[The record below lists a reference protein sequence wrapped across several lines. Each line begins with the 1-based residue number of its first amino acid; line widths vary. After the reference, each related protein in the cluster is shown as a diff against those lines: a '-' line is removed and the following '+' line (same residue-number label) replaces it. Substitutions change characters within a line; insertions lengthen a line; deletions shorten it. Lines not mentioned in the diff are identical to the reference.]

1 MADVIGCIHTNL
13 LKPYS
18 VVALCPPYLKKAYVQ
33 TPLLAQ
39 DYNVGS
45 AYDLWHCM
53 VRCQR

>member
-45 AYDLWHCM
+45 AYDLRHCM